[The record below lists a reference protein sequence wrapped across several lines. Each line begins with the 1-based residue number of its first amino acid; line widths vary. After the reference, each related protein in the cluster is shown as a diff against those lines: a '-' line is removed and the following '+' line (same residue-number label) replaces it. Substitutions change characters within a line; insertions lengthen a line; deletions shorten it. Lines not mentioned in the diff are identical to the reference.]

1 MLAVESQTTHYPT
14 NNLLVCTSGHKLAIS
29 SLKQQNEKKE
39 KGKKKKSELYWHS
52 IPTVMHGVGK
62 VINYQMEEEQKGL

>member
-39 KGKKKKSELYWHS
+39 KEKKEWTLVSLQSCMVLEK
-52 IPTVMHGVGK
+52 
-62 VINYQMEEEQKGL
+62 